1 MDPLLRGGKL
11 GWAGD
16 LRGLEGRANFGH
28 GGHSSPS
35 LMPIQRPPIA
45 PRQQKISHVEIYWK
59 TVTYRTLALYMCLI
73 LAVVAAILYL
83 IYPEAFAN
91 AMARISKAVGAG
103 AAQSADL
110 TAKQAKFVNL
120 DGRVQVKKVNSVQW
134 VSADYRMTL
143 DKGDLIQTGADGAA
157 RITFADSTTYT
168 VQSDTLVT
176 VEENSVGRDSETR
189 VAMHISSGAVDLT
202 TGTWDSP
209 KSKAEVSF
217 SNAVA
222 SVKQNSRAAVRSD
235 PTTRE
240 AEITVSAGAAEVETT
255 DGRQHVEIGR
265 WERVTVPAAGG
276 AVVKSN
282 VLAPPD
288 LAGPLNLQP
297 LIVPDP
303 KHAPVHFEWKPVPE
317 AIGYELRVSTTSMF
331 SRIVEDRK
339 VAGTSVEITGL
350 DPGDYFWDV
359 VATDAQKRVSAPS
372 DTFKFTLA
380 TQGRGQEMLLEVGS
394 TELHGN
400 VVEISGRTEPGAALI
415 INGEP
420 VADIRSDGTF
430 KYFTAPLSRG
440 DQTIVMTGQNRRGG
454 TAIKRVEIVVP

>member
-1 MDPLLRGGKL
+1 LRRLPGPDPY
-11 GWAGD
+11 
-16 LRGLEGRANFGH
+16 ANFENG
-28 GGHSSPS
+28 SIPS
-35 LMPIQRPPIA
+35 NCLMQSLRPPNL
-45 PRQQKISHVEIYWK
+45 PRQKTPHVEVVWK
-59 TVTYRTLALYMCLI
+59 TVTYRTVALYLFLI
-73 LAVVAAILYL
+73 FAIVLAILYM
-83 IYPEAFAN
+83 IYPESYSS

-103 AAQSADL
+103 ADAGAEL

-120 DGRVQVKKVNSVQW
+120 DGKVQVKKVNSVQW
-134 VSADYRMTL
+134 VNADYRMAL
-143 DKGDLIQTGADGAA
+143 DKGDLIQTTGDGAA
-157 RITFADSTTYT
+157 RVTFADGTTYT
-168 VQSDTLVT
+168 VQADTLVT

-189 VAMHISSGAVDLT
+189 VGMHITSGAVDLA

-235 PTTRE
+235 PTTNE
-240 AEITVSAGAAEVETT
+240 SEITVSAGTAELATT
-255 DGRQHVEIGR
+255 DGQQHVEIGR
-265 WERVTVPAAGG
+265 FERVTLPPGG
-276 AVVKSN
+276 GTVVKTN

-288 LAGPLNLQP
+288 LAEPLNLQP

-303 KHAPVHFEWKPVPE
+303 KHAPLHFEWKPVTE
-317 AIGYELRVSTTSMF
+317 AISYELRVSTTSMF
-331 SRIVEDRK
+331 SRIVQDRK
-339 VAGTSVEITGL
+339 LTGTSAELTGL

-380 TQGRGQEMLLEVGS
+380 TQGKGQEMMLEIA
-394 TELHGN
+394 TPELHGN

-420 VADIRSDGTF
+420 VADMRPDGAF
-430 KYFTAPLSRG
+430 KYFTQSLPRG
-440 DQTIVMTGQNRRGG
+440 SQTIVVTGQNRRGG
-454 TAIKRVEIVVP
+454 TAIKRVEIVIP

>member
-1 MDPLLRGGKL
+1 MQ
-11 GWAGD
+11 
-16 LRGLEGRANFGH
+16 N
-28 GGHSSPS
+28 
-35 LMPIQRPPIA
+35 QRLPVVH
-45 PRQQKISHVEIYWK
+45 RQKISPVEVYWK
-59 TVTYRTLALYMCLI
+59 TVTYRTVAIYMLLVLAIVM
-73 LAVVAAILYL
+73 ATLYL
-83 IYPEAFAN
+83 IYPEAYSGVA
-91 AMARISKAVGAG
+91 AKISDALGGGPKA
-103 AAQSADL
+103 AAEMSV
-110 TAKQAKFVNL
+110 KQAKFVNL

-134 VSADYRMTL
+134 VAADYRMAL
-143 DKGDLIQTGADGAA
+143 DKGDLIQTSGDGAA
-157 RITFADSTTYT
+157 RVTFADGTTYT
-168 VQSDTLVT
+168 VQADTLVT

-235 PTTRE
+235 PRTNQSD
-240 AEITVSAGAAEVETT
+240 ITVSAGTAELATT

-265 WERVTVPAAGG
+265 WERVTVPPAGG
-276 AVVKSN
+276 TVLKTN

-288 LAGPLNLQP
+288 LAEPLNLQP

-303 KHAPVHFEWKPVPE
+303 KHAPVHFEWKPAPE
-317 AIGYELRVSTTSMF
+317 AISYEIRVSTTSMF

-339 VAGTSVEITGL
+339 LAGTSVDITGL

-359 VATDAQKRVSAPS
+359 IASDALKHVSAAS

-380 TQGRGQEMLLEVGS
+380 TQGKGQEMLLEIGN

-415 INGEP
+415 INGES
-420 VADIRSDGTF
+420 VADIHPDGTF
-430 KYFTAPLSRG
+430 KYFTQSLGRG
-440 DQTIVMTGQNRRGG
+440 SHSIAITGQNRRGG

>member
-1 MDPLLRGGKL
+1 MQ
-11 GWAGD
+11 
-16 LRGLEGRANFGH
+16 N
-28 GGHSSPS
+28 
-35 LMPIQRPPIA
+35 QRLPVVH
-45 PRQQKISHVEIYWK
+45 RQKISPVEVYWK
-59 TVTYRTLALYMCLI
+59 TVTYRTVAIYMLLVLAIVM
-73 LAVVAAILYL
+73 ATLYL
-83 IYPEAFAN
+83 IYPEAYSGVA
-91 AMARISKAVGAG
+91 AKISDALGGGPKV
-103 AAQSADL
+103 AAEMSV
-110 TAKQAKFVNL
+110 KQAKFVNL

-134 VSADYRMTL
+134 VAADYRMAL
-143 DKGDLIQTGADGAA
+143 DKGDLIQTSGDGAA
-157 RITFADSTTYT
+157 RVTFADGTTYT
-168 VQSDTLVT
+168 VQADTLVT

-235 PTTRE
+235 PRTNQSD
-240 AEITVSAGAAEVETT
+240 ITVSAGTAELATT

-265 WERVTVPAAGG
+265 WERVTVPPAGG
-276 AVVKSN
+276 TVLKTN

-288 LAGPLNLQP
+288 LAEPLNLQP

-303 KHAPVHFEWKPVPE
+303 KHAPVHFEWKPAPE
-317 AIGYELRVSTTSMF
+317 AISYEIRVSTTSMF

-339 VAGTSVEITGL
+339 LAGTSVDITGL

-359 VATDAQKRVSAPS
+359 IASDALKHVSAAS

-380 TQGRGQEMLLEVGS
+380 TQGKGQEMLLEIGN

-415 INGEP
+415 INGES
-420 VADIRSDGTF
+420 VADIHPDGTF
-430 KYFTAPLSRG
+430 KYFTQSLGRG
-440 DQTIVMTGQNRRGG
+440 SHSIAITGQNRRGG